1 MKLDISKAISQE
13 NREFREKV
21 QIDMETFESKQG
33 DFPILT
39 GEPFDLTIVNEDSK
53 RLRLS
58 AETEVTI
65 QMPCDRCLE
74 TVEVPFSIQID
85 KELPLQSEYSD
96 TEEKED
102 DGSMDEADSYMEDGE
117 LDIDR
122 LIYNE
127 ILVNWPAKVLCKPDC
142 KGICPKCGTNLNL
155 ETCDCEPG
163 ELDPRMAAFQ
173 DVFNKFKEV

>member
-21 QIDMETFESKQG
+21 QIDMDTFESKQG
-33 DFPILT
+33 DFPILA

-96 TEEKED
+96 TEEKEFSLFSIQPECPFEVISTPPKKRTRYSAKNIPQSL
-102 DGSMDEADSYMEDGE
+102 GKSRHSILSMLKIRRKYS
-117 LDIDR
+117 
-122 LIYNE
+122 
-127 ILVNWPAKVLCKPDC
+127 
-142 KGICPKCGTNLNL
+142 
-155 ETCDCEPG
+155 
-163 ELDPRMAAFQ
+163 Q
-173 DVFNKFKEV
+173 Q